1 MKRIISSE
9 SLKIPASDKG
19 DGVFEDGEPLS
30 FFGQIFARPARV
42 IGAVQ
47 KRFGM
52 RHESEE
58 PSRLIADAGNGTD

>member
-19 DGVFEDGEPLS
+19 DGVYKDGQPLA
-30 FFGQIFARPARV
+30 FLGKVFARPARV
-42 IGAVQ
+42 VGAVQ

-52 RHESEE
+52 RHEFESAC
-58 PSRLIADAGNGTD
+58 L

>member
-19 DGVFEDGEPLS
+19 DGVFEDGQPLA
-30 FFGQIFARPARV
+30 FLGKVFARPARV
-42 IGAVQ
+42 VGSVQ
-47 KRFGM
+47 KCFGM